1 MTCPSSRIRFTNET
15 IRHRAKIQRRTIGE
29 TLFLLV
35 TVPVVVAAQAAEA
48 AAPVPTAIDHFNN
61 DAMVLCERILY

>member
-1 MTCPSSRIRFTNET
+1 MTCPSSRIRFTNGT
-15 IRHRAKIQRRTIGE
+15 IRRRAKIQRRIIGE

-35 TVPVVVAAQAAEA
+35 TVPAVVAAQAAEA